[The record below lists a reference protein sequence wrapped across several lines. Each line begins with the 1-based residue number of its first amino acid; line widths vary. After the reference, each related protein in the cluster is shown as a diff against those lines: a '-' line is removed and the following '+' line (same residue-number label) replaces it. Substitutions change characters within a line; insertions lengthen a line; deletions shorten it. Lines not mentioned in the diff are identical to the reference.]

1 MHLMTS
7 VLTYLSRLFTREKK
21 IEKKNCIVSERK
33 GITAVCVLTP
43 RLFSYST
50 LTSRLGLKKGLCFF
64 VLFLTI
70 NKVLNCPQRPE
81 N

>member
-50 LTSRLGLKKGLCFF
+50 LTSRLGLKKGYVFLFCF
-64 VLFLTI
+64 
-70 NKVLNCPQRPE
+70 
-81 N
+81 